1 MGVNVCEREMRASLT
16 NDHWGSLSVVC
27 PLFKLLPHQCQVA
40 TSDGVDSD
48 ESDES
53 EEQHEPDEYDQ
64 SSKEND
70 SDETNE
76 SDESDESGKFDPS
89 QVTIRFVHS
98 DNLDESDQ
106 SDELDDWGGLAESHE
121 SRLFGSDESDY

>member
-1 MGVNVCEREMRASLT
+1 MNYS
-16 NDHWGSLSVVC
+16 
-27 PLFKLLPHQCQVA
+27 P
-40 TSDGVDSD
+40 
-48 ESDES
+48 
-53 EEQHEPDEYDQ
+53 
-64 SSKEND
+64 
-70 SDETNE
+70 